1 VPRSFHEARGVL
13 AGGLTMIITI
23 PSATTPQLRRS
34 TLLLVAR
41 LRRFFN
47 QWAAATTAYHERQV
61 ALCALHRLE
70 GYELDQARIYRS
82 PIDEVVEKAAELRKR
97 RRLR

>member
-1 VPRSFHEARGVL
+1 MTA
-13 AGGLTMIITI
+13 ITTLS
-23 PSATTPQLRRS
+23 SATTPQLWRS
-34 TLLLVAR
+34 ALLLVAR

-47 QWAAATTAYHERQV
+47 RWAAATTVYRERQI

-70 GYELDQARIYRS
+70 GYEPDQARIYRS

-97 RRLR
+97 RRLRLS